1 MASKIVKS
9 AHAPVTIDGKEYKYE
24 DLSETAITHLG
35 NIRFV
40 DNELAR
46 LQALAAVAQTARA
59 TYFKALKDALEN
71 PSK

>member
-1 MASKIVKS
+1 MPNKLIQT
-9 AHAPVTIDGKEYKYE
+9 AHAPVTVDGKEYKYE

-59 TYFKALKDALEN
+59 TYYQALKDELEKL
-71 PSK
+71 SK